1 MKQED
6 RQFFENVVFGC
17 LIILVGVLVVVSI
30 LPK

>member
-17 LIILVGVLVVVSI
+17 VIILILVLVTISV